1 MGNIDDKCQF
11 SHISKCVQFI
21 LKSRLLFFHKCIYWA
36 LFYYV
41 LFLNMVTKE
50 PYLAFIIVFKHQ
62 YNNTK
67 TNFNIFIF
75 ICSPI
80 FYFKSSTSIPHYI
93 NFGNCVIFYFY
104 IPFSLNIF
112 IWDIMNKYIPYF
124 PLLFSIIYELMK
136 RNIVQYVSCF
146 TSLQCYGN
154 HCNLQYL
161 TSFIYDATFI
171 RKSSVLTSSNFWSKN
186 IHRYVQGP
194 F

>member
-1 MGNIDDKCQF
+1 MPVK
-11 SHISKCVQFI
+11 SYLLKCVPFI
-21 LKSRLLFFHKCIYWA
+21 LKSRLLFFYKYIYWA

-80 FYFKSSTSIPHYI
+80 FYFKSSTSIPHYV

-112 IWDIMNKYIPYF
+112 NWDIIYKYIPYF
-124 PLLFSIIYELMK
+124 PLLFSILWVNEAEYCSI
-136 RNIVQYVSCF
+136 C
-146 TSLQCYGN
+146 
-154 HCNLQYL
+154 
-161 TSFIYDATFI
+161 
-171 RKSSVLTSSNFWSKN
+171 
-186 IHRYVQGP
+186 
-194 F
+194 